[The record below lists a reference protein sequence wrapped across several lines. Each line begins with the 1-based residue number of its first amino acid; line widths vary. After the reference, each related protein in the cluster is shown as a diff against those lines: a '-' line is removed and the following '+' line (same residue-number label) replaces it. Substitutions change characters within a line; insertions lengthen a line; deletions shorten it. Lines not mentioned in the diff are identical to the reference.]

1 MKNLTLRG
9 ASGGCTVFLLR
20 LAALDHVYGV
30 QKHLSVAGC
39 IAWIAAS
46 HDFGYSTRMLSP

>member
-1 MKNLTLRG
+1 MENLTLQG
-9 ASGGCTVFLLR
+9 ASGGCTVFLVR

-30 QKHLSVAGC
+30 QKHLSVAVC

-46 HDFGYSTRMLSP
+46 HDFRYSTRIMSR